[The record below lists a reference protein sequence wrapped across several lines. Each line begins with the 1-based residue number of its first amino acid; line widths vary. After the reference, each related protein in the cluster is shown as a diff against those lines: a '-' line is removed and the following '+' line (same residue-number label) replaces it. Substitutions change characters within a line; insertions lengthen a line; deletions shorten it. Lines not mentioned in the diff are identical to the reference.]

1 MFVEIHQKLFEDA
14 VHHPLI
20 VQQVSEVPFANNAFV
35 WQQRLIYQM
44 ADIDSELI
52 VRVVAMQTHRLEQA
66 IPKMYLLHLWVKSQ
80 DSPIRR
86 HLRWRLAVRRPL
98 ASRRLRSTTPQTI
111 L

>member
-44 ADIDSELI
+44 ADID
-52 VRVVAMQTHRLEQA
+52 R
-66 IPKMYLLHLWVKSQ
+66 
-80 DSPIRR
+80 
-86 HLRWRLAVRRPL
+86 
-98 ASRRLRSTTPQTI
+98 
-111 L
+111 